1 MPWWM
6 FAENWVVTCLNQMWE
21 KPEGAELVSVG
32 QVTSCG
38 RSLTQQL
45 LGRTCPLKYIPCKAK
60 MLNYL
65 LLPHVLT
72 PISKDDGVSVS
83 QEEVEVVG
91 DWWFV
96 PPICFHS
103 PRGAA
108 SHSDPILSGLQ
119 LPSVN
124 CQCLY
129 QIGRVQL
136 VSCQGQPSPCLAREK
151 LQHLFS
157 EWFKGLF
164 DRRPSSYSCGFP
176 SSWWGY
182 KGSIPTENQQ
192 CK

>member
-1 MPWWM
+1 M
-6 FAENWVVTCLNQMWE
+6 
-21 KPEGAELVSVG
+21 G
-32 QVTSCG
+32 QVASCG

-45 LGRTCPLKYIPCKAK
+45 LGRTCPLEYIPCKAK

-72 PISKDDGVSVS
+72 PISKDNGVSVS
-83 QEEVEVVG
+83 QEEVEEVG
-91 DWWFV
+91 DDLSLTS
-96 PPICFHS
+96 PSS

-129 QIGRVQL
+129 QIGHAQL

-164 DRRPSSYSCGFP
+164 DRRP
-176 SSWWGY
+176 
-182 KGSIPTENQQ
+182 
-192 CK
+192 